1 MRHPKKIV
9 SEWFSGDQEMINH
22 VELGGDEALAI
33 VQTEEGHFADLK
45 STQISPAKLSRTISA
60 FANASGG
67 DLFIEIDEDTRTG
80 AREWNGFATQE
91 DANACIAVFE
101 NIYPLSDGMR
111 IQFFSGPQHLGL
123 VLTVHCPKTQR
134 IVHASDGVAYLR
146 RGAQNLPQ
154 KTDERLRALEL
165 AKGVHTFEDETID
178 IDKERLT
185 KSQILRDFVNH
196 VVPRATPLQW
206 LNRQLLLKD
215 GKPTVAAIL
224 LYDGEPQVV
233 LPKRCAIKI
242 FRYKTT
248 DEEGSRASLTFQP
261 LTIEGSVYTQITLAV
276 EKTTELLEDIQI
288 LGPKGLESIEYPEE
302 TLHEI
307 ITNAVI
313 HRDYSIATDIQ
324 IRIFDNRVEVDSP
337 GRLPAHIT
345 PSNILQEQF
354 GFIEVL

>member
-1 MRHPKKIV
+1 
-9 SEWFSGDQEMINH
+9 MINH